1 MIDSTKHNY
10 NIFKVIVILVLMCI
24 SHFSLLA
31 QNPGDLIWE
40 SKVSH
45 QYKWGLPL
53 RLSMNSTDGTI
64 YYGSSALN
72 GKTGKLLWSSEKS
85 PYRQFSVGKNYLY
98 SFNILDAGNVNAVN
112 KKNGK
117 IVWKYKTRFI
127 TSYETYNGSSI
138 GIDDNEH
145 IYFGDG
151 CYFYCVNGSTGK
163 LIWEFNYDHIHLDTS
178 VKTSLGNDGIVVD
191 IY

>member
-85 PYRQFSVGKNYLY
+85 PYRQFSVGKNYLN
-98 SFNILDAGNVNAVN
+98 SFN
-112 KKNGK
+112 
-117 IVWKYKTRFI
+117 
-127 TSYETYNGSSI
+127 
-138 GIDDNEH
+138 
-145 IYFGDG
+145 
-151 CYFYCVNGSTGK
+151 K
-163 LIWEFNYDHIHLDTS
+163 LENSLYD
-178 VKTSLGNDGIVVD
+178 KTSLLLVD
-191 IY
+191 RENNHVSCGQQSLKEFLSLLSTHIKYNI